1 MPKKPPP
8 QKNNQPE
15 YRLLVVPKL
24 TEHTQRMTT
33 MLVLET
39 VKAFAT
45 FRYELSVEE
54 HIQPPSLRFVV
65 AGFKTPQ
72 LDLPSS
78 GPAQYRAV
86 FEGLD
91 GVYEVT
97 VEGIDGRVNTF
108 SLRIAPAEV
117 SVLKT
122 PRKPFVQI
130 FTDTALWNSLST

>member
-1 MPKKPPP
+1 MPKKASP

-15 YRLLVVPKL
+15 YRLLVVPQL
-24 TEHTQRMTT
+24 AERTQRMTT

-54 HIQPPSLRFVV
+54 HFQPPSLRFVV
-65 AGFKTPQ
+65 AGFKTPR

-78 GPAQYRAV
+78 GPAQYRTI

-91 GVYEVT
+91 GVYDVT

-108 SLRIAPAEV
+108 SLRIAPTQV
-117 SVLKT
+117 SVLKA

-130 FTDTALWNSLST
+130 CTDTAVWNSLST